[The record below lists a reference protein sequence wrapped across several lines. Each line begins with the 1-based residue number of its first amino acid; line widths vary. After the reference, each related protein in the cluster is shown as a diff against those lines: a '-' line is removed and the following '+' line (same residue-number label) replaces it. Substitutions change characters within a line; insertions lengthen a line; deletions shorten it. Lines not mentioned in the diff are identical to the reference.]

1 VPIKTALTALRRRR
15 QWLDQAMMIGVS
27 ACGGVVFAYL
37 GLPAAWLSGGMV
49 AVALLAAANRAV
61 PLAAAFRQAALVFA
75 GVGLGSGVTPAMLGS
90 LSRYPASL
98 AILAFALVAITFSA
112 AAYLSRM
119 PGWTRETAFF
129 AALPGALSLTLT
141 LAATHGADLRRVAIV
156 QVLRVFVL
164 IAVLPPLIGTT
175 LAQGPPAVVRA
186 SDPPGLLLLVTG
198 LAFVAGLAL
207 ERIGVATGMLLG
219 AIAVSSFAHA
229 SGFAPGRL
237 PLWFQISGQV
247 LVGAWTGSRFVGFDW
262 NLLVHS
268 LKAAFG
274 GFVVSFLVAA
284 ACAGLATFLLAI
296 PYAETLVAFAPGA
309 LEAMTILAFALG
321 LDPLYVGS
329 HHLARF
335 FLIALLLPF
344 LTPLIFKRKQVAG
357 L

>member
-1 VPIKTALTALRRRR
+1 MADRHWLR
-15 QWLDQAMMIGVS
+15 QAIMLGVS
-27 ACGGVVFAYL
+27 ACGGLAFASI
-37 GLPAAWLSGGMV
+37 GLPAAWLSGGMI

-61 PLAAAFRQAALVFA
+61 PLAAGPRGAALVFA

-90 LSRYPASL
+90 LSQYPASL

-112 AAYLSRM
+112 TAYLGRL

-141 LAATHGADLRRVAIV
+141 LAATHGADLRRVAVV

-175 LAQGPPAVVRA
+175 LVQGPPPVIR
-186 SDPPGLLLLVTG
+186 SFDPPVLLLLIAILG
-198 LAFVAGLAL
+198 YLAGRTL
-207 ERIGVATGMLLG
+207 EHFGVATGMLLG
-219 AIAVSSFAHA
+219 AILVSGLAHA
-229 SGFAPGRL
+229 SGWAPGRL

-274 GFVVSFLVAA
+274 AFLIAFMVAA

-321 LDPLYVGS
+321 LDPLYVGA

-335 FLIALLLPF
+335 FLIALLLPIVTQALF
-344 LTPLIFKRKQVAG
+344 RHPDGAAR
-357 L
+357 